1 MTTELRRRR
10 RGWLRAAGGELWSL
24 ALEILVV
31 CALVGAALALAGLIL
46 LVA

>member
-1 MTTELRRRR
+1 MTTELHRRR
-10 RGWLRAAGGELWSL
+10 RGLLRDVGGEAWGL

-31 CALVGAALALAGLIL
+31 GVMVAAALALAGLIL

>member
-1 MTTELRRRR
+1 MSTELHRRR
-10 RGWLRAAGGELWSL
+10 RGWLRAASGELWSV

-31 CALVGAALALAGLIL
+31 GALVVGALALAGLIL

>member
-10 RGWLRAAGGELWSL
+10 RGGLRAAAGQLWGL
-24 ALEILVV
+24 VVEILVV
-31 CALVGAALALAGLIL
+31 CSLVGMALALAGLIL